1 LGEAS
6 RIHPRPALP
15 LINLRKLAHPLVRAA
30 RSVRRRF
37 EQGPI
42 SYETVEVRA
51 AAAPAGDGGFDAE
64 RAFGLLR
71 AQCDMGPRAPGT
83 EGHRRTQAWL
93 VEQLAPC
100 VDGLVLQRWRQKVGR
115 GPGAGRTFEM
125 TNLLA
130 IVHGAAEA
138 GEAPDIMLSA
148 HWDTRPVADRD
159 PDPARRALPVPGAN
173 DGASGVA
180 VVLEAARALR
190 ARRPPRPVALALWDG
205 EDLGEYY
212 YGSRA
217 YASAVARGTVPWRPR
232 RGILL
237 DMVGKRGLRCTT
249 EMNSVRLAPDL
260 WEQVHA
266 CADGL
271 GLGAHFGGPP
281 RAITD
286 DHVFLSRAG
295 IPTVLLID
303 YAYPQ
308 WHTTADTV
316 DQCDARSLGV
326 AGEVV
331 LRFIHDSPA

>member
-1 LGEAS
+1 V
-6 RIHPRPALP
+6 
-15 LINLRKLAHPLVRAA
+15 INLRRLAHPLVRAA
-30 RSVRRRF
+30 RTVRRRF

-42 SYETVEVRA
+42 SYETIGVLAGAE
-51 AAAPAGDGGFDAE
+51 PEGDGGFDAE

-71 AQCDMGPRAPGT
+71 AQCEMGPRAPGT
-83 EGHRRTQAWL
+83 EGHRRTRTWL

-115 GPGAGRTFEM
+115 GPGAGQTFEM

-130 IVHGAAEA
+130 IIHGAAGA
-138 GEAPDIMLSA
+138 DGAPDVMLSA

-159 PDPARRALPVPGAN
+159 PDPARRTLPVPGAN

-180 VVLEAARALR
+180 VILEAARALR
-190 ARRPPRPVALALWDG
+190 ARRPPRAVALALWDG

-217 YASAVARGTVPWRPR
+217 YASACARGTVPWRPR

-237 DMVGKRGLRCTT
+237 DMVGKRDLRCTT
-249 EMNSVRLAPDL
+249 ELHSIRQAPAL

-308 WHTTADTV
+308 WHTTADTT

-326 AGEVV
+326 AGQVV

>member
-1 LGEAS
+1 VN
-6 RIHPRPALP
+6 R
-15 LINLRKLAHPLVRAA
+15 LRSFVLPLVRAA
-30 RSVRRRF
+30 REVRRRF
-37 EQGPI
+37 EHGPP
-42 SYETVEVRA
+42 SYETIGVHPGPG
-51 AAAPAGDGGFDAE
+51 PAGDGAFDAE

-71 AQCDMGPRAPGT
+71 AQCEMGPRAPGT
-83 EGHRRTQAWL
+83 DGHRRTREWL
-93 VEQLAPC
+93 VEQLASC

-115 GPGAGRTFEM
+115 GPGAGRTFEL

-130 IVHGAAEA
+130 VIHGQA
-138 GEAPDIMLSA
+138 GAHTAPDVMLSA

-190 ARRPPRPVALALWDG
+190 ARRPPRTVALALWDG

-217 YASAVARGTVPWRPR
+217 YAAACARGTVPWRPR
-232 RGILL
+232 RGILV

-249 EMNSVRLAPDL
+249 ELHSIRLAPRV

-271 GLGAHFGGPP
+271 GLGAHFRGRQ
-281 RAITD
+281 RAIVD
-286 DHVFLSRAG
+286 DHVFLSGAG

-303 YAYPQ
+303 YEYPH
-308 WHTTADTV
+308 WHTTSDTV
-316 DQCDARSLGV
+316 DQCDPRSLQVVGDV
-326 AGEVV
+326 A
-331 LRFIHDSPA
+331 LRFIHDGPP